1 MKVEP
6 TGEQPLGVRQRA
18 MLQILLENR
27 GGLTADILAE
37 KLDVTRA
44 AIHQHLIALQR
55 AGLVKRRDYVKTKGR
70 PGHIYAITDDGVHQ
84 FPKRYDWFSE
94 LLLGV
99 LSERLT
105 GEELSE
111 ELNRLG
117 QRIGNKLAV
126 DLEKLN
132 DSARI
137 KKVAET
143 LTDLG
148 YVARS
153 SDDGD
158 AIEAFNCVYHHLAAE
173 HPQVCE
179 FDLALL
185 QSAVGVRPAHT
196 ACMVRGGTSCRFTF
210 NKRLKNLAN
219 TEL

>member
-6 TGEQPLGVRQRA
+6 SSEQPLGVRQRA

-27 GGLTADILAE
+27 DGLTADDLAA
-37 KLDVTRA
+37 KLNVTRA
-44 AIHQHLIALQR
+44 AVHQHLVALQR
-55 AGLVKRRDYVKTKGR
+55 AGFVRRRDFVKTKGR
-70 PGHIYAITDDGVHQ
+70 PGHIYAITDEGVHQ

-117 QRIGNKLAV
+117 KRIGKKLAV
-126 DLEKLN
+126 ELETLSH
-132 DSARI
+132 DARI
-137 KKVAET
+137 EKVAAT
-143 LTDLG
+143 LNDLG
-148 YVARS
+148 YVARA

-158 AIEAFNCVYHHLAAE
+158 VIEAFNCVYHHLAAE

-185 QSAVGVRPAHT
+185 ESAVGIRPAHQS
-196 ACMVRGGTSCRFTF
+196 CMVRGGKSCCFLFT
-210 NKRLKNLAN
+210 KKSG
-219 TEL
+219 